1 MIKISNLYKRYD
13 NKVIF
18 KDFSLTLDDEKI
30 NCILGESGIGKSTLL
45 NILAGIENYEEGNIE
60 GDSLES
66 ISYVFQD
73 DKLVPYLTV
82 KRNIELFLYNYYDKE
97 YGLREMDKVLKMLNI
112 LEVKNKYP
120 RELSGGIKQR
130 VNIARALL
138 KPSKLILL
146 DEPFK
151 SLDYKTKYCIIKEM
165 KKILEQ
171 QNRMVIFVTH
181 DVDEA
186 IAMEGK
192 IIVFSDNPIIIK
204 RVFENNLFK
213 EKENIVK
220 II

>member
-1 MIKISNLYKRYD
+1 MIKISNLYKSYND
-13 NKVIF
+13 KVIF
-18 KDFSLTLDDEKI
+18 DNFSLTLDDKKV

-45 NILAGIENYEEGNIE
+45 NILSSLEGYEKGNIE

-66 ISYVFQD
+66 VSYVFQD
-73 DKLVPYLTV
+73 DKLIPYLTV
-82 KRNIELFLYNYYDKE
+82 KKNLELFLYNYYDEKSGLKE
-97 YGLREMDKVLKMLNI
+97 LDRILNMLNI

-165 KKILEQ
+165 KKILEK

-186 IAMEGK
+186 ISMDGR
-192 IIVFSDNPIIIK
+192 IIVLSGNPIVIK
-204 RVFENNLFK
+204 KVFEDNLLE
-213 EKENIVK
+213 EKENI
-220 II
+220 INMI

>member
-18 KDFSLTLDDEKI
+18 EDFSLTLDDKKI

-45 NILAGIENYEEGNIE
+45 NILAAIENYEEGNIE

-73 DKLVPYLTV
+73 DKLIPYLTV
-82 KRNIELFLYNYYDKE
+82 KSNLELFLYNYYDKE
-97 YGLREMDKVLKMLNI
+97 HGLKEMDRILKMLNI

-186 IAMEGK
+186 IAMEGR

-204 RVFENNLFK
+204 RVFENNLLK

-220 II
+220 MI

>member
-73 DKLVPYLTV
+73 DKLIPYLTV
-82 KRNIELFLYNYYDKE
+82 KRNLELFLYNYYDKE

>member
-1 MIKISNLYKRYD
+1 MIKISNLYKSYD
-13 NKVIF
+13 DKVIF
-18 KDFSLTLDDEKI
+18 DDFSLTLDDKKV

-45 NILAGIENYEEGNIE
+45 NILSSLERYDSGNIE

-66 ISYVFQD
+66 VSYAFQD
-73 DKLVPYLTV
+73 DKLIPYLTV
-82 KRNIELFLYNYYDKE
+82 KKNLELFLYNYYDEKSGLKE
-97 YGLREMDKVLKMLNI
+97 LDRILNMLNI

-165 KKILEQ
+165 KKILEK

-186 IAMEGK
+186 I
-192 IIVFSDNPIIIK
+192 
-204 RVFENNLFK
+204 
-213 EKENIVK
+213 
-220 II
+220 

>member
-1 MIKISNLYKRYD
+1 MIKISNLYKSYD
-13 NKVIF
+13 DKVIF
-18 KDFSLTLDDEKI
+18 DDFSLTLDDKKV

-45 NILAGIENYEEGNIE
+45 NILSSLERYDSGNIE

-66 ISYVFQD
+66 VSYAFQD
-73 DKLVPYLTV
+73 DKLIPYLTV
-82 KRNIELFLYNYYDKE
+82 KKNLELFLYNYYDEKSGLKE
-97 YGLREMDKVLKMLNI
+97 LDRILNMLNI

-165 KKILEQ
+165 KKILEK

-186 IAMEGK
+186 ISMDGR
-192 IIVFSDNPIIIK
+192 IIVLSGNPIVIK
-204 RVFENNLFK
+204 KVFEDNLLE
-213 EKENIVK
+213 EKENI
-220 II
+220 INMI

>member
-82 KRNIELFLYNYYDKE
+82 KRNLELFLYNYYDKE

>member
-1 MIKISNLYKRYD
+1 MIKISNLYKSYD
-13 NKVIF
+13 DKVIF
-18 KDFSLTLDDEKI
+18 DDFSLTLDDKKV

-45 NILAGIENYEEGNIE
+45 NILASLERYDSGNIE

-66 ISYVFQD
+66 VSYAFQD
-73 DKLVPYLTV
+73 DKLIPYLTV
-82 KRNIELFLYNYYDKE
+82 KKNLELFLYNYYDEKSGLKE
-97 YGLREMDKVLKMLNI
+97 LDRILNMLNI

-165 KKILEQ
+165 KKILEK

-186 IAMEGK
+186 ISMDGR
-192 IIVFSDNPIIIK
+192 IIVLSGNPIVIK
-204 RVFENNLFK
+204 KVFEDNLLE
-213 EKENIVK
+213 EKENI
-220 II
+220 INMI